1 MQVVGNNVQPKYD
14 LELYKGFFMEE
25 MTQNL
30 LDFKG
35 RLFFFQI
42 TRFLWEVS
50 TVGSQEYRKI
60 FKKII

>member
-35 RLFFFQI
+35 RLFFFSNHQI
-42 TRFLWEVS
+42 FMRSFNS
-50 TVGSQEYRKI
+50 R
-60 FKKII
+60 